1 MGQPAEDR
9 DAFATSLAALEAQI
23 AAAETRGASVPPEA
37 HEMVM
42 RLREVVAALD
52 GLTTTLART
61 PDDRPRA
68 AAAERD
74 ADERERDERNHD
86 GQSAAPASG
95 ENDADDALIDEASE
109 ESFPA
114 SDPPSWAPLH
124 PGAPG
129 THPDR
134 PSP

>member
-1 MGQPAEDR
+1 MTDPGTDR

-37 HEMVM
+37 HEMVD

-52 GLTTTLART
+52 GLTAALGQRA
-61 PDDRPRA
+61 DDVPP
-68 AAAERD
+68 
-74 ADERERDERNHD
+74 ADERDRDERL
-86 GQSAAPASG
+86 ATPADQDDAG
-95 ENDADDALIDEASE
+95 EALIDEAAE

-124 PGAPG
+124 PGGPD

>member
-1 MGQPAEDR
+1 MTDPGNER

-23 AAAETRGASVPPEA
+23 AAAQTRGASVPPEA
-37 HEMVM
+37 HEMVD

-52 GLTTTLART
+52 GLTATIARA
-61 PDDRPRA
+61 PDDLPP
-68 AAAERD
+68 AERD
-74 ADERERDERNHD
+74 REERRAGPADLDDDDGRDA
-86 GQSAAPASG
+86 QV
-95 ENDADDALIDEASE
+95 DEASE

-134 PSP
+134 PLP